1 MRAREQ
7 KKEEEGATS
16 LLTVNTLSIFD
27 LLLTEVEG
35 LNDCAVAL
43 DVNLL
48 EVHQQLTTLT
58 YKAQKCALGTEVV
71 LVALEVLSKVADTVR
86 EQCDLALRRTGIG
99 VRLAVLTEK
108 LLLFLC

>member
-1 MRAREQ
+1 MRSKYAN
-7 KKEEEGATS
+7 EGNSLQIAFIAT
-16 LLTVNTLSIFD
+16 LPLVL

-43 DVNLL
+43 DINLL

-58 YKAQKCALGTEVV
+58 YQTQQCALGAEVV
-71 LVALEVLSKVADTVR
+71 LVAFEVLCKVADTVR
-86 EQCDLALRRTGIG
+86 EQRDLALRRTGIG